1 MDTPENTLLVVLQV
15 VALILTVLMFVG
27 AQQARGRD
35 GVWLWVV
42 AFAIHAVS
50 QALRQLASLHWGH
63 HATLPIGHLG
73 GPFGYAVLYI
83 GIRRYFGLL
92 PKTGFA
98 LLACLLA
105 TLLSIAAVA
114 KDMSF
119 ASLAL
124 TSCVTALFE
133 ALTAAVFWSAWKR
146 EGGLIR
152 IGATVIFAVSAAASL
167 ARAVSVAPAWNL
179 ESSLAPT
186 NTFWILVFVALNI
199 LQAGCLLFLLNQSL
213 LDELQSMADYDTLTG
228 LLNRRGLS
236 RRMQQRLALLDAD
249 DPASVGVLCMDLD
262 HFKSVNDTYGHGAG
276 DDVLRAV
283 GKLIQDNSRP
293 SDTPSRPGGEEFGVV
308 VETDSEVE
316 LLALAER
323 MRAAVERAPFPTRA
337 GLVAI
342 TVSIGAALAQ
352 GDNESLEAL
361 GERADHSLLQAKR
374 TGRNRV
380 VFAGKNT
387 PAPAAG

>member
-152 IGATVIFAVSAAASL
+152 IGATVIFAVSAAAS
-167 ARAVSVAPAWNL
+167 
-179 ESSLAPT
+179 
-186 NTFWILVFVALNI
+186 
-199 LQAGCLLFLLNQSL
+199 
-213 LDELQSMADYDTLTG
+213 
-228 LLNRRGLS
+228 
-236 RRMQQRLALLDAD
+236 
-249 DPASVGVLCMDLD
+249 
-262 HFKSVNDTYGHGAG
+262 
-276 DDVLRAV
+276 
-283 GKLIQDNSRP
+283 
-293 SDTPSRPGGEEFGVV
+293 
-308 VETDSEVE
+308 
-316 LLALAER
+316 
-323 MRAAVERAPFPTRA
+323 RA
-337 GLVAI
+337 G
-342 TVSIGAALAQ
+342 
-352 GDNESLEAL
+352 
-361 GERADHSLLQAKR
+361 RARSR
-374 TGRNRV
+374 W
-380 VFAGKNT
+380 
-387 PAPAAG
+387 PC